1 MGRKRDDSQAAS
13 DSRVETL
20 AEVVKDLRTSVHET
34 QAVFA
39 EHFAVARTYIA
50 NVEGDTSHPTQFV
63 EELIKRFPKQE
74 TRIRNAFENSLKNRP
89 HKVSRRRPIPPRHRQ
104 IENYLHTGRF
114 SYARRQLVLDLNRAG
129 DDQER
134 QWILERLHAALVG
147 LGEQDAALGALQG
160 AIDAAVSAG
169 LTDKELVCRVRL
181 ANSYQIPGSFHLA
194 HEVLDT
200 GLARYPDAARLWL
213 RKGIVHWYEQ
223 AYGPAYASL
232 TTALK
237 YGSPRQSVLHARS
250 QVLAEWGS
258 FSAALDDISAY
269 LKGEARDPVS
279 NPIAVASVRSAQAY
293 IWALTDKYT
302 QALAEFAA
310 ITPANPDS
318 AWLYYRR
325 ALCHVHVENNEA
337 AVSDLRRAIAKQSPK
352 LNPPRYAHAVSLLD
366 SYGVALE
373 TETGTS

>member
-1 MGRKRDDSQAAS
+1 MARQDDNRRAAS
-13 DSRVETL
+13 DETL
-20 AEVVKDLRTSVHET
+20 AEVVRDLRTSVHET

-39 EHFAVARTYIA
+39 DRFHKVRTYIT
-50 NVEGDTSHPTQFV
+50 NIERGDSPPTQFA
-63 EELIKRFPKQE
+63 EALIKEFPEHK
-74 TRIRNAFENSLKNRP
+74 TRIENAFEHSLKSRP
-89 HKVSRRRPIPPRHRQ
+89 HKVSRRRPVPPRHRQ

-114 SYARRQLVLDLNRAG
+114 AYARRQLVLDLSRAG
-129 DDQER
+129 DNHER

-147 LGEQDAALGALQG
+147 LGERDAALVALQG

-169 LTDKELVCRVRL
+169 VTDRELVCRVRL
-181 ANSYQIPGSFHLA
+181 ANSYQIPGDFHLA

-250 QVLAEWGS
+250 QVLAEWHS

-269 LKGEARDPVS
+269 LKGETRDPGS

-293 IWALTDKYT
+293 VWALTDKYT
-302 QALAEFAA
+302 QALSEFDA
-310 ITPANPDS
+310 IAPANPDS

-325 ALCHVHVENNEA
+325 ALCHVHVENTEA
-337 AVSDLRRAIAKQSPK
+337 AVDDLRQAIGKQSPK
-352 LNPPRYAHAVSLLD
+352 LNPPRYAHAVTLL
-366 SYGVALE
+366 SEYGITPDNNA
-373 TETGTS
+373 SAS